1 MQDIE
6 FDFFEYEI
14 DFDSFSDES
23 FDLKKSIEEAI
34 IIYESLV
41 EEGIVLQGDFESEK
55 WIWLMEE
62 RAARAHFNFE
72 RLQNMIKF
80 QSHISEDFVL
90 IVKCWILNLSRQFS
104 IKHIRGIYANIL
116 VFLQITNYF
125 KDSPDVVEERIRDL
139 AEVSKTKR
147 SKVTSW
153 LFFLDFCEIEQL
165 QKYKNLFISLKNS
178 LSAETRVRELP
189 RAIDVFKLANCIEK
203 YFKEDLS
210 KEELLFFL
218 PVKLWWKI
226 TNIIP
231 MRPIE
236 FCNIKRDCINRDGN
250 RFFLRL
256 PRRKRNPNF
265 EKKTLGVTDTLE
277 IDKEMY
283 ELINNYINLTVGY
296 GKTKTLISYPSIV
309 FAAKKFKLTGRE
321 NKIYHEIFNW
331 QALSTLVGR
340 FYEDIVFKK
349 YKLTVEKKV
358 NLNDTRHITFTSL
371 LLQGISPIEI
381 ARLGGHTTLKAQ
393 YHYQQNIGFYVDTEI
408 YKLSKDGIKGLDFE
422 DIVIREK
429 INNMPVSP
437 PVPLN
442 ECVEMDLGHCTD
454 LSMPCEHSRHCVFC
468 SKWWV
473 EPMPINLRI
482 FTTPK

>member
-14 DFDSFSDES
+14 DFDSFSDER

-189 RAIDVFKLANCIEK
+189 RAIDVF
-203 YFKEDLS
+203 
-210 KEELLFFL
+210 
-218 PVKLWWKI
+218 
-226 TNIIP
+226 
-231 MRPIE
+231 
-236 FCNIKRDCINRDGN
+236 
-250 RFFLRL
+250 
-256 PRRKRNPNF
+256 
-265 EKKTLGVTDTLE
+265 
-277 IDKEMY
+277 
-283 ELINNYINLTVGY
+283 
-296 GKTKTLISYPSIV
+296 
-309 FAAKKFKLTGRE
+309 
-321 NKIYHEIFNW
+321 
-331 QALSTLVGR
+331 
-340 FYEDIVFKK
+340 
-349 YKLTVEKKV
+349 
-358 NLNDTRHITFTSL
+358 
-371 LLQGISPIEI
+371 
-381 ARLGGHTTLKAQ
+381 
-393 YHYQQNIGFYVDTEI
+393 
-408 YKLSKDGIKGLDFE
+408 
-422 DIVIREK
+422 
-429 INNMPVSP
+429 
-437 PVPLN
+437 
-442 ECVEMDLGHCTD
+442 
-454 LSMPCEHSRHCVFC
+454 
-468 SKWWV
+468 
-473 EPMPINLRI
+473 
-482 FTTPK
+482 